1 MIDLRSDT
9 ITVPTDAMRAAMAAA
24 PVGDDVWGEDPTVME
39 LQEYGARLF
48 GKEAALYVPSGVMG
62 NQLALRVLCND
73 GDEVLI
79 DSQAHIYYYEAGAPS
94 VISRVQLRPV
104 QSDRG
109 LLDPAALDAA
119 VRPGD
124 VHFPHT
130 RLLCIENT
138 HNRYGGLLM
147 PPAKLAEVA
156 DWANARDIRLHC
168 DGARLWNAA
177 VGAGIS
183 LAEYAAP
190 FDTLSVCLSKALGAP
205 VGSLLLGSRE
215 HIDKAVKWR
224 KILGGGM
231 RQAGIIA
238 AGGLHAIREHYGLLA
253 EDHRRAAFF
262 AAALDAAG
270 VGVET
275 NFKAELQGRLTNIV
289 LLRHDGRRDSAA
301 ILEECSRRGLLL
313 SNMGGNVL
321 RAVFHFQAGDAAAQ
335 TAAEVVTSVFGDA
348 A

>member
-9 ITVPTDAMRAAMAAA
+9 ITVPTEAMRAAMAAA
-24 PVGDDVWGEDPTVME
+24 PVGDDVWGEDPTVIE

-79 DSQAHIYYYEAGAPS
+79 DSQAHIFYYEAGAPA

-104 QSDRG
+104 ESNRG
-109 LLDPAALDAA
+109 LLDIAMLDAA

-147 PPAKLAEVA
+147 PLDKLAGVA
-156 DWANARDIRLHC
+156 AWAAERDIRLHC

-177 VGAGIS
+177 VGAGVS
-183 LAEYAAP
+183 PAEYAAP

-215 HIDKAVKWR
+215 NIGKALKWR

-253 EDHRRAAFF
+253 EDHRRAAAF
-262 AAALDAAG
+262 AASLDAAG
-270 VGVET
+270 LGVET
-275 NFKAELQGRLTNIV
+275 NFTADLQGRLTNIV
-289 LLRHDGRRDSAA
+289 LLRHDGLRDSAA
-301 ILEECSRRGLLL
+301 ILEECGRRGVLL
-313 SNMGGNVL
+313 SNMGGNML
-321 RAVFHFQAGDAAAQ
+321 RAVFHFQVGDAAAQ
-335 TAAEVVTSVFGDA
+335 SAAEIVTSVFA
-348 A
+348 AAV